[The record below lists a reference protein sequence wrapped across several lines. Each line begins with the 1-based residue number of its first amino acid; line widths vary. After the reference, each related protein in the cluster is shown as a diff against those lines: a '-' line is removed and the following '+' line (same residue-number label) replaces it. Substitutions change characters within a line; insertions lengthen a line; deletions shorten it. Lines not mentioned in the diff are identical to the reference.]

1 MRALFVVL
9 LLLGTAS
16 AEPPKDP
23 ACLCRERRA
32 KIIAAASVGGL
43 HLAYA
48 TWSYFAW
55 YNDAPP
61 GSFKL
66 EKEATG
72 GLSFRGYAGGADKVG
87 HLWSNY
93 TLTRAT
99 TAVLVAG
106 GFPRR
111 ESSLV
116 SAGLATIA
124 FQLTEIQDGYFPY
137 GYSWRDSVGNIGG
150 VALALLLEN
159 VPAVDRYIDFKLQY
173 FPSKD
178 YRYQFREN
186 GSVDVGQDY
195 TGQTYLLSLHPSAI
209 YDSYWT
215 RFVDLSFGFQ
225 TRNYSPKSQA
235 MLPREQTELVAL
247 SINFQGLLN
256 ELLPDSRLR
265 RVGRGIFEVYQPP
278 YTALHLYD
286 YTRSPD

>member
-1 MRALFVVL
+1 MRALVVL
-9 LLLGTAS
+9 LLLVGNAS
-16 AEPPKDP
+16 AEAPKDP

-55 YNDAPP
+55 YRDAPP
-61 GSFKL
+61 NSFTF
-66 EKEATG
+66 EKATNG
-72 GLSFRGYAGGADKVG
+72 GWSFREYSGGADKFG
-87 HLWSNY
+87 HFWSNY
-93 TLTRAT
+93 TLTRLT

-116 SAGLATIA
+116 SAGLTTIA
-124 FQLTEIQDGYFPY
+124 FQLTEIQDGYYPY
-137 GYSWRDSVGNIGG
+137 GYSWRDSVMNLGG
-150 VALALLLEN
+150 VALAVLLEN
-159 VPAVDRYIDFKLQY
+159 VPAVDRYIDLKLQY

-209 YDSYWT
+209 HDSYWT
-215 RFVDLSFGFQ
+215 RFVDLSVGFQ
-225 TRNYSPKSQA
+225 TRNYSPASQA
-235 MLPREQTELVAL
+235 KLPREQTEFVAL

-278 YTALHLYD
+278 YTTLHLYD